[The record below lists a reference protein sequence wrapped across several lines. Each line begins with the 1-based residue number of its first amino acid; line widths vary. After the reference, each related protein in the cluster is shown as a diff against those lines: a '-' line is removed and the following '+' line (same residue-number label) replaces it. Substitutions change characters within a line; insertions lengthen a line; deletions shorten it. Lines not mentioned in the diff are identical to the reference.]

1 MHSGHPWL
9 PNASALAPC
18 TRARISGA
26 GGSHHYCA
34 RRGGGR
40 GWIYFAAL
48 AGGAAQVQLGAQCG
62 DDAAGVLA
70 GFGVSCGMLATTGPC
85 SLDLQAATGWPL
97 PAGAT
102 TADLCPRTCGGCQ
115 EDAAEADHP
124 VYRASTCAG
133 RLWQAGEVPRVHDIG
148 LAMAPADFRWLVENQ
163 ARKAVHG
170 R

>member
-1 MHSGHPWL
+1 
-9 PNASALAPC
+9 
-18 TRARISGA
+18 
-26 GGSHHYCA
+26 
-34 RRGGGR
+34 
-40 GWIYFAAL
+40 
-48 AGGAAQVQLGAQCG
+48 
-62 DDAAGVLA
+62 
-70 GFGVSCGMLATTGPC
+70 MLATTGPC

-170 R
+170 RRAVESFRHRLGGICCIDNHRLNHLSGV